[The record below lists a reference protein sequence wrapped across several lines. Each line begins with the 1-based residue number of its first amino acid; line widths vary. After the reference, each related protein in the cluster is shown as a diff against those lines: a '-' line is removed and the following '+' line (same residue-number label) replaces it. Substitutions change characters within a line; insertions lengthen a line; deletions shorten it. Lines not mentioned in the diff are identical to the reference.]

1 MKTVRIALLTL
12 TALCAYGFYFCIG
25 WYYFSGSHQEYA
37 QSADSLNLVTS
48 LIGYLMLASAVLALF
63 NCVTAI
69 MYGRA
74 RRKQSEPEGAGRA
87 PFVFKVIMIPY
98 FLLSILCIGLVALSG
113 YLASFIA
120 LFFPKLPII
129 SGIVAGV
136 AVSVF
141 LFLLLAVCY
150 LQIVATS
157 VHSTSDILLTC
168 RRLNIHRGLRALYI
182 VLQFI
187 PIADVISLPII
198 TRYLN
203 DKSLLALQ
211 TGFSSESD
219 SGGI

>member
-1 MKTVRIALLTL
+1 M
-12 TALCAYGFYFCIG
+12 G
-25 WYYFSGSHQEYA
+25 WYYFSGSSQGYA
-37 QSADSLNLVTS
+37 QSVDSLSLITS
-48 LIGYLMLASAVLALF
+48 LILYLMLASVVLALF
-63 NCVTAI
+63 NGIAAI
-69 MYGRA
+69 IYGRV
-74 RRKQSEPEGAGRA
+74 RRKRGEMAGAGRV
-87 PFVFKVIMIPY
+87 PFVFKIIMIPY
-98 FLLSILCIGLVALSG
+98 FLLSILYIGVVAVSG

-129 SGIVAGV
+129 SGIMAGV

-141 LFLLLAVCY
+141 LLLLLVVCY

-157 VHSTSDILLTC
+157 VYSTSDILLTC

-203 DKSLLALQ
+203 DRSLLDIQ
-211 TGFSSESD
+211 TDISSE
-219 SGGI
+219 